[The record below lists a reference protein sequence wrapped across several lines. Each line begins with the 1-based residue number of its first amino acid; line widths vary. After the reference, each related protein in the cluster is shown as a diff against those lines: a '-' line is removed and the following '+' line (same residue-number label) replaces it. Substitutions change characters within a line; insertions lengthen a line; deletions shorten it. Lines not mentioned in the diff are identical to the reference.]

1 MHRQQIHTH
10 THTHTGNCKCNS
22 NKFSSISVFGLCL
35 LSAFSHFLRSSSWKS
50 AALTTVAV
58 FKYLHDFRLL
68 AQLSF
73 KMAVSHTHTHTHE
86 RALALSLANMDTQTY
101 TNFRSTLLSALID
114 IDNGHA
120 LFFATAD
127 FHNLLLQ
134 IWQNAPKAK

>member
-10 THTHTGNCKCNS
+10 THTHTDNCKCNS

-73 KMAVSHTHTHTHE
+73 KMAVSHTHTHT
-86 RALALSLANMDTQTY
+86 RARSLSL
-101 TNFRSTLLSALID
+101 SLS
-114 IDNGHA
+114 
-120 LFFATAD
+120 LFSS
-127 FHNLLLQ
+127 
-134 IWQNAPKAK
+134 PKIAVRCLSLSSLAVGFFYLCLESVDCCCR